1 MVHLMHPLK
10 NTAPRRKR
18 DTLLKALPGDL
29 CLHVVACM
37 RTRTMGR
44 PSTESSEERGFRT
57 PGSGDLLTQLVQM
70 EMVIRSSGDTFR
82 DGHPP
87 FYEAA
92 LSIGYG
98 FH

>member
-1 MVHLMHPLK
+1 
-10 NTAPRRKR
+10 
-18 DTLLKALPGDL
+18 
-29 CLHVVACM
+29 M
-37 RTRTMGR
+37 RMRTMGR

-57 PGSGDLLTQLVQM
+57 PGSGELLTQLVQM

-98 FH
+98 FHWQTQLPGTNIKSALLQPPLPFPYTKRKRGK